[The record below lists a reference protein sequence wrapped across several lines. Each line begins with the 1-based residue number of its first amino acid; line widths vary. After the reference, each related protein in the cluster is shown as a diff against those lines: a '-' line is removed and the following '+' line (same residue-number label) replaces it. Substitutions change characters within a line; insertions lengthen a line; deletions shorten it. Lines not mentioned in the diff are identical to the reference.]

1 METEKMN
8 ATYLTPSTTTSFPK
22 RLTRQTR
29 HAKCSA
35 WHKAVPLAIVWTVG
49 VTLSALTGPATAQS
63 DVEADPAHHRQLFEN
78 DKVRVVR
85 VTFGPREKAAAMF
98 DAKEVVIIS
107 LTGGAQRLHFPDGTF
122 ADPPPSAAG
131 AAFFAPAGRI
141 QPENLRN
148 ARLEFIVVEP
158 KTCK

>member
-1 METEKMN
+1 MKVTFAN
-8 ATYLTPSTTTSFPK
+8 SSRTTPFSEQ
-22 RLTRQTR
+22 LTRQTPDGKR
-29 HAKCSA
+29 SP
-35 WHKAVPLAIVWTVG
+35 WGKAVALAVAWAVG
-49 VTLSALTGPATAQS
+49 LALFSSTGHAVAQT
-63 DVEADPAHHRQLFEN
+63 DVEADPSHHRQLFEN

-98 DAKEVVIIS
+98 DAKEVVIVS
-107 LTGGAQRLHFPDGTF
+107 LTGGAQRLHFPDGGF

-148 ARLEFIVVEP
+148 ERLEFIVVEP
-158 KTCK
+158 KSCK

>member
-1 METEKMN
+1 MN
-8 ATYLTPSTTTSFPK
+8 VTNANPSAATPSPGHF
-22 RLTRQTR
+22 TRQAR
-29 HAKCSA
+29 QGRGSP
-35 WHKAVPLAIVWTVG
+35 WYIGVPLAIAWTVG
-49 VTLSALTGPATAQS
+49 MSLASLTSHAIAQS
-63 DVEADPAHHRQLFEN
+63 DVEADPSHHRQLFEN

-98 DAKEVVIIS
+98 DAKEVVIVS

-122 ADPPPSAAG
+122 VDPPPSAAG

>member
-1 METEKMN
+1 MN
-8 ATYLTPSTTTSFPK
+8 VTIANPSRTTPQERDT
-22 RLTRQTR
+22 LQTR
-29 HAKCSA
+29 HGRGSSWC
-35 WHKAVPLAIVWTVG
+35 KAAPLAIAWTVG
-49 VTLSALTGPATAQS
+49 ISLASLTSYATAQT
-63 DVEADPAHHRQLFEN
+63 DVEADPSHHRQLFEN

-98 DAKEVVIIS
+98 DAKEVVIVS

-148 ARLEFIVVEP
+148 ERLEFIVVEP
-158 KTCK
+158 KRCK

>member
-1 METEKMN
+1 MN
-8 ATYLTPSTTTSFPK
+8 VTYPNPSTTTPFPE
-22 RLTRQTR
+22 RLTHQT
-29 HAKCSA
+29 HHGNCSL
-35 WHKAVPLAIVWTVG
+35 WRKAVPLAIIWTVG
-49 VTLSALTGPATAQS
+49 MSLASLTSYATAQT
-63 DVEADPAHHRQLFEN
+63 DVEADPSHHRQLFEN

-98 DAKEVVIIS
+98 DAKEVVIVS

-122 ADPPPSAAG
+122 ADPPPGAAG

>member
-1 METEKMN
+1 MN
-8 ATYLTPSTTTSFPK
+8 VIYVKPPTATPDLQRLSTQAHGGKGSPWK
-22 RLTRQTR
+22 
-29 HAKCSA
+29 KS
-35 WHKAVPLAIVWTVG
+35 VPLAIAWTVAI
-49 VTLSALTGPATAQS
+49 SLTSLTSPATAQS
-63 DVEADPAHHRQLFEN
+63 DVEADPSHHRLLFEN

-98 DAKEVVIIS
+98 DAKEVVIVS
-107 LTGGAQRLHFPDGTF
+107 LTGGAQRLHFPNGTF

-148 ARLEFIVVEP
+148 ERLEFIVVEP
-158 KTCK
+158 KSCK

>member
-1 METEKMN
+1 MN
-8 ATYLTPSTTTSFPK
+8 LPYANPTTSIPFSAHLNRLTPDSKWFACGKGIS
-22 RLTRQTR
+22 
-29 HAKCSA
+29 
-35 WHKAVPLAIVWTVG
+35 LAIVCTVG
-49 VTLSALTGPATAQS
+49 MSLASLTSLATAQS
-63 DVEADPAHHRQLFEN
+63 DVEADPSHHRQLFEN

-98 DAKEVVIIS
+98 DAKEVVIVS
-107 LTGGAQRLHFPDGTF
+107 LTGGAQRLYFPDGTF

>member
-1 METEKMN
+1 MN
-8 ATYLTPSTTTSFPK
+8 VTYQNPSTTTPFPE

-29 HAKCSA
+29 HGKCSA
-35 WHKAVPLAIVWTVG
+35 WCKGVPLAIAWAVG
-49 VTLSALTGPATAQS
+49 LSLASLTSKATAQS

-98 DAKEVVIIS
+98 DAKEVVIVS
-107 LTGGAQRLHFPDGTF
+107 LTGGAQRLYFPDGTF
-122 ADPPPSAAG
+122 ADPPPSVAG

>member
-1 METEKMN
+1 MN
-8 ATYLTPSTTTSFPK
+8 TTYANTSTTTPFPE
-22 RLTRQTR
+22 RLTRQMR
-29 HAKCSA
+29 QGKCSA
-35 WHKAVPLAIVWTVG
+35 WYKGVPRAIAWSVGMSLA
-49 VTLSALTGPATAQS
+49 SLTSYAIAQS
-63 DVEADPAHHRQLFEN
+63 DVEADPSHHRQLFEN

-98 DAKEVVIIS
+98 DAKEVVIVS

>member
-1 METEKMN
+1 MKTMN
-8 ATYLTPSTTTSFPK
+8 VIFTNPSCTPPVQESFD
-22 RLTRQTR
+22 R
-29 HAKCSA
+29 HCRHGKSPVWRSA
-35 WHKAVPLAIVWTVG
+35 APLAIIWAIG
-49 VTLSALTGPATAQS
+49 VSFAALADHAKAQT
-63 DVEADPAHHRQLFEN
+63 DVQADPAHHRQLFEN

-98 DAKEVVIIS
+98 DAKEVVIVS

-148 ARLEFIVVEP
+148 ERLEFIVIEP
-158 KTCK
+158 KACK

>member
-1 METEKMN
+1 MN
-8 ATYLTPSTTTSFPK
+8 VTCQNPSTATQFLV

-29 HAKCSA
+29 HGKLSA
-35 WHKAVPLAIVWTVG
+35 WRKGAPLAVG
-49 VTLSALTGPATAQS
+49 LAVGMTLGFLTNQATAQS
-63 DVEADPAHHRQLFEN
+63 DVEADPAHHRLMFEN

-98 DAKEVVIIS
+98 DAKEVVIVS
-107 LTGGAQRLHFPDGTF
+107 LTGGAQRLYFPDGTF

>member
-1 METEKMN
+1 MN
-8 ATYLTPSTTTSFPK
+8 MTFANSSRTTSVCVQFTRRTPRGK
-22 RLTRQTR
+22 RSSWCR
-29 HAKCSA
+29 
-35 WHKAVPLAIVWTVG
+35 AVPLAIAWTVG
-49 VTLSALTGPATAQS
+49 MSLLNSTGHAIAQT

-98 DAKEVVIIS
+98 DAKEVVIVS
-107 LTGGAQRLHFPDGTF
+107 LTGFAQRLHFPDGGF
-122 ADPPPSAAG
+122 VDPPPSPAG

-148 ARLEFIVVEP
+148 ERLEFIVVEP
-158 KTCK
+158 KSCR

>member
-1 METEKMN
+1 MN
-8 ATYLTPSTTTSFPK
+8 ASHANPFIALLDPK
-22 RLTRQTR
+22 RLSRQAGHSKDTP
-29 HAKCSA
+29 
-35 WHKAVPLAIVWTVG
+35 WHRGMPLAIAWTVG
-49 VTLSALTGPATAQS
+49 MSLASFTSHATAQS
-63 DVEADPAHHRQLFEN
+63 DVEADPSHHRQLFEN

-141 QPENLRN
+141 RPENLRN
-148 ARLEFIVVEP
+148 ERLELIVVEP
-158 KTCK
+158 KSCK

>member
-1 METEKMN
+1 MN
-8 ATYLTPSTTTSFPK
+8 VTYQNPSTTTPFPE
-22 RLTRQTR
+22 RLPRQTR
-29 HAKCSA
+29 HGKCSA
-35 WHKAVPLAIVWTVG
+35 WRKGVPLSIAWAVG
-49 VTLSALTGPATAQS
+49 MSLASLTSQATAQS

-98 DAKEVVIIS
+98 DANEVVIVS
-107 LTGGAQRLHFPDGTF
+107 LTGGAQRLYFPDGTF

>member
-1 METEKMN
+1 MN
-8 ATYLTPSTTTSFPK
+8 VTHANPSTTTPFPE
-22 RLTRQTR
+22 RLSRQTR
-29 HAKCSA
+29 HGKCSA
-35 WHKAVPLAIVWTVG
+35 WYKGVPLAIVLATG
-49 VTLSALTGPATAQS
+49 MSLASLTTNVIAQS

-98 DAKEVVIIS
+98 DAKEVVIVS
-107 LTGGAQRLHFPDGTF
+107 LTGGAQRLYFPDGTF
-122 ADPPPSAAG
+122 ADPPPSVAG

>member
-1 METEKMN
+1 MN
-8 ATYLTPSTTTSFPK
+8 MTYANPSTTTPFPD
-22 RLTRQTR
+22 RLSRQTR
-29 HAKCSA
+29 RSKCSA
-35 WHKAVPLAIVWTVG
+35 WCKGVPFAIACAMGMSLA
-49 VTLSALTGPATAQS
+49 SLTTHATAQS

-98 DAKEVVIIS
+98 DAKEVVIVS
-107 LTGGAQRLHFPDGTF
+107 LTGGAQRLYFPDGTF
-122 ADPPPSAAG
+122 ADPPPSVAG